1 MLEIKDFDSLKERM
15 KQGYRIQY
23 LELRTKENLLQLC
36 EQIDGSLIEEGM
48 VNIRSLVQEVRLKGK
63 YDFYR
68 KKCIS
73 CRLKW
78 RRR

>member
-36 EQIDGSLIEEGM
+36 EQIDGSLIEE
-48 VNIRSLVQEVRLKGK
+48 E
-63 YDFYR
+63 
-68 KKCIS
+68 
-73 CRLKW
+73 W
-78 RRR
+78 

>member
-36 EQIDGSLIEEGM
+36 EQIDGSLIEEGT
-48 VNIRSLVQEVRLKGK
+48 VNIRSLVQEELLKGK

-68 KKCIS
+68 KNVSVID
-73 CRLKW
+73 
-78 RRR
+78 